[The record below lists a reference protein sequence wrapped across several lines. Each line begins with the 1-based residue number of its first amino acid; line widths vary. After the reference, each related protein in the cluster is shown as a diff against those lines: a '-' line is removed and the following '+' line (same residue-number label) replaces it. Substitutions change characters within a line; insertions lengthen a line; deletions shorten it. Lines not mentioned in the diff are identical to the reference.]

1 MIWTLFSNEWRATLR
16 DGRGI
21 LVLAV
26 GTVLAIASTWTTSST
41 LERERI
47 AQEEATF
54 AAREAWDARA
64 LDNPHARA
72 HYGDYVFRPPG
83 PLAELDPGVQ
93 SETGRVVYTEAHRQN
108 SAVHKPQQESA
119 SLLRYDRLEPATVLQ
134 LLAPLVMV
142 LAGFGVVSS
151 ERESGRLRLLWIQGV
166 RPLPLLLAKSLALWS
181 LGALVCLIVVAVH
194 LAFSGPVEAG
204 RTAVFIGLHLLVIW
218 VVAVLV
224 TCVSAQSRRPGTAA
238 ALLLSLWVIGAIVFP
253 RVAAMSAHAIDPL
266 PGRDAF
272 QAAMQEDREQG
283 MDGHNP
289 RDTRRQAFERQ
300 VLEEYGVET
309 PAELPIN
316 LGGLVMQADEEYGSQ
331 VWDKHFGELTEHLV
345 RQSTFAGY
353 FSLLNPLQAIDR
365 ASMAVAGTD
374 LHSHLE
380 FLRQVE
386 DYRRVLVKRLNDEHA
401 FGGSR
406 TGQPARVASRE
417 FYESFQAFDFEPL
430 SLRSLL
436 GKSKIAL
443 FALLIWG
450 LGSVGYLFF
459 AARRMNRGGL
469 L

>member
-1 MIWTLFSNEWRATLR
+1 MVWTLFLNEWRATLR
-16 DGRGI
+16 DGRGLLVLVI
-21 LVLAV
+21 GAVLAV
-26 GTVLAIASTWTTSST
+26 ASTWTTSST
-41 LERERI
+41 LERERM
-47 AQEEATF
+47 AQEDATF
-54 AAREAWDARA
+54 AARAAWNERS
-64 LDNPHARA
+64 LDNPHSRA

-93 SETGRVVYTEAHRQN
+93 SQTGRVVYTEAHRQN

-181 LGALVCLIVVAVH
+181 LGALVCLIVVGVH
-194 LAFSGPVEAG
+194 LAFSGPVETG
-204 RTAVFIGLHLLVIW
+204 RTGAFIGLHLLVLWI
-218 VVAVLV
+218 VAALV

-238 ALLLSLWVIGAIVFP
+238 ALLLSLWVMGAIVLP
-253 RVAAMSAHAIDPL
+253 RVAAMSANAIDPL

-289 RDTRRQAFERQ
+289 QDARRLAFEKQ

-309 PAELPIN
+309 AEELPIN

-331 VWDKHFGELTEHLV
+331 VWDKHFGELTEHLL
-345 RQSTFAGY
+345 RQSDFAGY
-353 FSLLNPLQAIDR
+353 FSFLNPLQAADR
-365 ASMAVAGTD
+365 VSMAVAGTD

-401 FGGSR
+401 FGGSK
-406 TGQPARVASRE
+406 TGQPALVASRE
-417 FYESFQAFDFEPL
+417 FYESFRAFEFEPL
-430 SLRSLL
+430 SVGTLL
-436 GKSKIAL
+436 SKSKTAIASL
-443 FALLIWG
+443 VLWLI
-450 LGSVGYLFF
+450 GSLAYLFVS
-459 AARRMNRGGL
+459 ARRMSRGGL